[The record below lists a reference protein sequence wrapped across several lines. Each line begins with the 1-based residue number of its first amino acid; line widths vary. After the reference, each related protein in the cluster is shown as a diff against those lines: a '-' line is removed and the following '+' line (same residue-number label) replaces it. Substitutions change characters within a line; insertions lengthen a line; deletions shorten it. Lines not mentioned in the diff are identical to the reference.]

1 MSVPLARLAH
11 KGPRGAQRI
20 FWGAAD
26 LRPVAGV
33 LRAGENICAGLG
45 RIYAEAGCRGGVTS
59 FDGVSCDPLF
69 YVGPAESRDPAFAA
83 YYSDQFLA
91 DPGQPIRGSSVTVGL
106 RDGAPFFHC
115 HGQWLVG
122 GQPVM
127 GHLLPHETFV
137 AADCPVSGIGAPDN
151 AFVTR
156 FDPETNFPLFHPE
169 REGGQG
175 NGVLI
180 RLAPDEDVVTAV
192 EAVAA
197 EAGISAARIHG
208 VGSICEPHFEGQGRI
223 STPITEGRID
233 HGQLRDGR
241 AEIGVSYV
249 DTGWTIYRGR
259 LVRGLNPVG
268 VTFELLLEAE
278 A

>member
-1 MSVPLARLAH
+1 MSAPLASLAH
-11 KGPRGAQRI
+11 KGPRAAQRV

-33 LRAGENICAGLG
+33 LRAGETICAGLG

-59 FDGVSCDPLF
+59 FDGVTCDPLL
-69 YVGPAESRDPAFAA
+69 YVGPAQSRDPAYAA
-83 YYSDQFLA
+83 YYSDQFRA
-91 DPGQPIRGSSVTVGL
+91 DSHQPIRGSSVTVGL
-106 RDGAPFFHC
+106 RDGAGFFHC

-122 GQPVM
+122 GKPVM
-127 GHLLPHETFV
+127 GHLLPHETVV
-137 AADCPVSGIGAPDN
+137 AADCPIHGLGAPDN

-169 REGGQG
+169 HEGGRG

-180 RLAPDEDVVTAV
+180 RLAPDQDVVTAV

-197 EAGISAARIHG
+197 QAGITGGRIHG

-223 STPITEGRID
+223 ATPITEVRID
-233 HGQLRDGR
+233 QGRLDAGR
-241 AEIGVSYV
+241 AVIDVSHV
-249 DTGWTIYRGR
+249 DTGWTTHRGR

-268 VTFELLLEAE
+268 VTFELLLEGTI
-278 A
+278 

>member
-1 MSVPLARLAH
+1 MSASLARLAH
-11 KGPRGAQRI
+11 KGPRGVQRV

-26 LRPVAGV
+26 LRPVAGT

-45 RIYAEAGCRGGVTS
+45 RIFAEAGCRGGVTS
-59 FDGVSCDPLF
+59 FDGVRCDPLI
-69 YVGPAESRDPAFAA
+69 YVGPAESRDPAYAA
-83 YYSDQFLA
+83 YYSDQFRA
-91 DPGQPIRGSSVTVGL
+91 DSHQPIRGSSVTVGL

-127 GHLLPHETFV
+127 GHLLPHDTVV
-137 AADCPVSGIGAPDN
+137 AADCPITGLGAPDN

-169 REGGQG
+169 HEGGQG

-180 RLAPDEDVVTAV
+180 RLAPEEDVVSAI

-197 EAGISAARIHG
+197 AAGIGSGRIHG
-208 VGSICEPHFEGQGRI
+208 VGSICEPHFQGQGRI
-223 STPITEGRID
+223 PTPITEVRID
-233 HGQLRDGR
+233 AGHLREGR
-241 AEIGVSYV
+241 AEIDVSHV
-249 DTGWTIYRGR
+249 DTGWITHRGR

-268 VTFELLLEAE
+268 VTFELLLEGTP
-278 A
+278 

>member
-1 MSVPLARLAH
+1 MSASLARLAH
-11 KGPRGAQRI
+11 KGPRGVQRV

-26 LRPVAGV
+26 LRPVAGT

-45 RIYAEAGCRGGVTS
+45 RIFAEAGCRGGVTS
-59 FDGVSCDPLF
+59 FDGVRCDPLI
-69 YVGPAESRDPAFAA
+69 YVGPAESRDPDYAA
-83 YYSDQFLA
+83 YYSDQFRA
-91 DPGQPIRGSSVTVGL
+91 DSHQPIRGSSVTVGL

-127 GHLLPHETFV
+127 GHLLPHDTVV
-137 AADCPVSGIGAPDN
+137 AADCPITGLGAPDN

-169 REGGQG
+169 HEGGQG

-180 RLAPDEDVVTAV
+180 RLAPEEDVVSAI

-197 EAGISAARIHG
+197 AAGIGSGRIHG
-208 VGSICEPHFEGQGRI
+208 VGSICEPHFQGQGRI
-223 STPITEGRID
+223 PTPITEVRID
-233 HGQLRDGR
+233 AGHLREGR
-241 AEIGVSYV
+241 AEIDVSHV
-249 DTGWTIYRGR
+249 DTGWITHRGR

-268 VTFELLLEAE
+268 VTFELLLEGTP
-278 A
+278 